1 MPSTPPHE
9 HDSSDRP
16 VRHPPRGVLAH
27 VRVIARLTAM
37 AGWTGICYVL
47 LLPGI
52 VLTLPSR
59 RWRTRLNGFIQRTWA
74 RGVLRCLSVVRA
86 SSGRPPAKPFFIAA
100 NHLSYLDILVL
111 GADLGAVF
119 VSKHELGRWP
129 VMGHIAR
136 VTGTIFVDRGRR
148 RDALRVLDEID
159 QAVANGGGV
168 VLFPEGTSSRGD
180 RIYPLKTALLEW
192 AARRRHPV
200 HPVTVRYA
208 SGDPARPASDA
219 VCWWG
224 DDTPF
229 FDHFLG
235 LASLPRIEAAVVY
248 SDQVIVADERTR
260 LAEELHAALT
270 RAFVPVVAT
279 PQGLMG

>member
-1 MPSTPPHE
+1 
-9 HDSSDRP
+9 
-16 VRHPPRGVLAH
+16 
-27 VRVIARLTAM
+27 M
-37 AGWTGICYVL
+37 AGWTGVCYAVF
-47 LLPGI
+47 LPGI
-52 VLTLPSR
+52 VLSLPSK
-59 RWRTRLNGFIQRTWA
+59 RWRTRLNGFIQRAWA
-74 RGVLRCLSVVRA
+74 RGVLRCLSVVRER
-86 SSGRPPAKPFFIAA
+86 SGTPPAKPFFIAA

-111 GADLGAVF
+111 GAELGAVF

-129 VMGHIAR
+129 VLGHIAR

-148 RDALRVLDEID
+148 RDTLRVLDEID
-159 QAVANGGGV
+159 QAVARGGGV

-200 HPVTVRYA
+200 HPVTVRYD
-208 SGDPARPASDA
+208 SGDPTRPASDA

-224 DDTPF
+224 DDVPF
-229 FDHFLG
+229 FDHLLG

-248 SDQVIVADERTR
+248 SDQVIVADERNR

-270 RAFVPVVAT
+270 RAFVPVTAVSPGT
-279 PQGLMG
+279 PG